1 MAACPSPFNAFRLA
15 TESLPDDVY
24 VRASFRD
31 IWTNL
36 IPKEVYPN
44 SAGLVRSTFTI
55 GRSEPTTDEP
65 AFVPIA
71 LTSGDTYTGSCGTTF
86 NDVPVGFNEGT
97 YSPEQFGWK
106 GPTICQDDLI
116 FNYKASMFL
125 QQYIPAITKS
135 TLRTIGNRLAA
146 IYTHLVPKA
155 VATSSFG
162 YGAPGTG
169 APPTSP
175 TLPTTRATC
184 ELSQEMLD
192 YTAVLLNEEGA
203 SDPNSNGWI
212 TLGEDGPIYPL
223 YIGQE
228 MSQRILTQNSDLRQ
242 DRRFADMGKGDMA
255 MLFQR
260 VGATRVIKNF
270 RHIINLFPPR
280 YNYEGGVYVRV
291 NTWVMNNGT
300 KGKVAAINPAW
311 SNADFEGAWVLT
323 PWVFH
328 SEIIQP
334 VDSAAGLHWPHKNYM
349 GEWQF
354 VVGGEKINDPPCFDP
369 LQKLGA
375 HFAEYKHAPK
385 PIFPAFGRFIIF
397 QRCNTTFNCVSC
409 S

>member
-1 MAACPSPFNAFRLA
+1 M
-15 TESLPDDVY
+15 
-24 VRASFRD
+24 
-31 IWTNL
+31 
-36 IPKEVYPN
+36 
-44 SAGLVRSTFTI
+44 VRSTFTI

-65 AFVPIA
+65 AFSAIA
-71 LTSGDTYTGSCGTTF
+71 LSSGDTYTGSCGTTY
-86 NDVPVGFNEGT
+86 NNVPVGFNEAT
-97 YSPEQFGWK
+97 YAPEQFGWK
-106 GPTICQDDLI
+106 GPVICQDDLI
-116 FNYKASMFL
+116 YNYKAAMFL
-125 QQYIPAITKS
+125 QQYIPAISKN
-135 TLRTIGNRLAA
+135 TLRTIGNRLAS
-146 IYTHLVPKA
+146 IYTHFVPKA
-155 VATSSFG
+155 VATSSFSFG
-162 YGAPGTG
+162 NPGSG
-169 APPTSP
+169 SPGTSP

-242 DRRFADMGKGDMA
+242 DRRFADMGKGDQS

-280 YNYEGGVYVRV
+280 YNYESGAYVRV
-291 NTWVMNNGT
+291 PTWVMNDGT
-300 KGKVAAINPAW
+300 KGDVADVNPAW
-311 SNADFEGAWVLT
+311 RTADFEGAWVLT

-328 SEIIQP
+328 SEVVQP
-334 VDSAAGLHWPHKNYM
+334 VNAAAGLTWSAKNYM

-354 VVGGEKINDPPCFDP
+354 VTGGETINDPPCFDP
-369 LQKLGA
+369 LKKLGA

-385 PIFPAFGRFIIF
+385 PIFPTFGRYIIF
-397 QRCNTTFNCVSC
+397 QRCGNNTYNCVSC